1 MRHGEA
7 ERLET
12 ALRETLG
19 IDEAETRAA
28 DAIVRELMRVRAFNP
43 KAFQAALLLTMSTE
57 LVVGDA
63 HVGTSAA
70 DLKVKLDRM
79 VTLQTELGALVT
91 EARQAMFA
99 EAIREVLGEDLDEA
113 DVPIPSSK
121 VN

>member
-19 IDEAETRAA
+19 INEAGVRSA
-28 DAIVRELMRVRAFNP
+28 DAIVRELMRIRAFNP

-57 LVVGDA
+57 LAVGDLT
-63 HVGTSAA
+63 VGTSAA
-70 DLKVKLDRM
+70 DLKAMLDRM
-79 VTLQTELGALVT
+79 VNIQTELGALIT
-91 EARQAMFA
+91 KARQDFA
-99 EAIREVLGEDLDEA
+99 DQFLETLGVDDVDEA
-113 DVPIPSSK
+113 FVPPSK